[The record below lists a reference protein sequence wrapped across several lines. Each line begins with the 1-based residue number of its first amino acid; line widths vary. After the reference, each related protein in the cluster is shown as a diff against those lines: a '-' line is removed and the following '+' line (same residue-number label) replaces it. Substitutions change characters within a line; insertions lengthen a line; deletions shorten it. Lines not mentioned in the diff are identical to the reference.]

1 MLVYAVKIKI
11 LVVVLSFQFNK
22 MCDSG
27 QFPRCRPAEEGG
39 EERPG
44 SLGARTWVC
53 PHVCPSLLVRGG
65 YLLQQVDGG
74 RRHKTQQAVIKGKEV
89 IRDQGISP
97 RC

>member
-53 PHVCPSLLVRGG
+53 PSLLVRGG